1 MNKDFMNKYFMQTFD
16 KLYFLIHAEKIHP
29 HQEFDV
35 SRFSVLVKQEYF
47 ENPGLFYTKP
57 DRTPDFSTNKI
68 GKIRDV
74 DIFDMRFPSPVH
86 TQYEENNTAYG
97 YYFRGS
103 SRRDAI
109 SIILLHGWGRKSL
122 KAEKKFALKLAREGI
137 NCFMMKLPLHFE
149 RAPGGMWSGKYI
161 LTGDVIRTVEVM
173 RQHVI
178 EIRMVS
184 SWLRE
189 RSGKVGIVGMSIG
202 GMIAHLAMAVE
213 TFDMGV
219 TILAGGN
226 NAGIIWE
233 GISTKAVKDGLVN
246 IGIDRE
252 QASRIF
258 RIVNPTVM
266 AKYNKTKNLFMING
280 LYDEVVP
287 VKYTIELW
295 EELGRP
301 RIKWYP
307 CAHVSIAFFMRN
319 VMNNVMQFIHETAVE
334 TSRQDVSAGI
344 YLIPQ

>member
-1 MNKDFMNKYFMQTFD
+1 MNKNLMNKYFMETFD

-35 SRFSVLVKQEYF
+35 SHFGDLVKQEYF
-47 ENPGLFYTKP
+47 ENPDIFYFKP
-57 DRTPDFSTNKI
+57 NRMPGFSTNKI
-68 GKIRDV
+68 GKICNV

-97 YYFRGS
+97 YYFKAS
-103 SRRDAI
+103 KRRDTI

-122 KAEKKFALKLAREGI
+122 RAEKKFALKLAREGI
-137 NCFMMKLPLHFE
+137 HCFMMKLPFHFE

-161 LTGDVIRTVEVM
+161 LTGDVLRTVEVM

-178 EIRMVS
+178 EVRMVS

-189 RSGKVGIVGMSIG
+189 QGGKVGIVGMSLG
-202 GMIAHLAMAVE
+202 GMMAQLAMAVE
-213 TFDMGV
+213 AFDVGV

-233 GISTKAVKDGLVN
+233 GISTRAVKEGLVN

-252 QASRIF
+252 QTSKIF
-258 RIVNPTVM
+258 RIINPTIM
-266 AKYNKTKNLFMING
+266 AKHNKTKNLFMING
-280 LYDEVVP
+280 LYDKVIP

-295 EELGRP
+295 EALGRP

-307 CAHVSIAFFMRN
+307 CAHVSVVFFMRSIIRD
-319 VMNNVMQFIHETAVE
+319 VIQFIRETTVE
-334 TSRQDVSAGI
+334 TSRQDVSARVS
-344 YLIPQ
+344 LIPQ